1 MIKKMKSNCSILASA
16 VFAAS
21 VGLGSQGAWA
31 TEAYV
36 YNGNDAG
43 EGSMR
48 AALESGARE
57 IFVETNEDI
66 MIMTPLVYA
75 GVTPLEIYG
84 SSQTVRSTENID
96 LLVVS
101 NGANLFVNNLNF
113 AGPGG
118 WSIENRGD
126 EDGETAGKG
135 IFVDIR
141 EDQTSGVYVTLSNVT
156 VSGVANH
163 GIHISDC
170 NLADACGG
178 GSGGAGEGSDATIL
192 VNFYNVTVDDVG
204 NGKFDA
210 DGLRVDERGAGSIL
224 FTSSNSTFTNV
235 GADGV
240 ELDEGQDGGIGT
252 RIANNTFSLN
262 GNYCDPAVM
271 EAFLPEPAEA
281 EFADGTTMEEDIPPA
296 VTGSPDDTCIERS
309 VDLYDSGFV
318 EAYEFALDLDDGI
331 DLDEAGPGDIRF
343 VMGNSTVI
351 DNLDE
356 GVDIDEEGEGSIS
369 IALSDTVATGNTD
382 DGFKFSEEDGGS
394 VIGKAT
400 GNTTTSN
407 GGKGSV
413 YEEADDGDLTMVVER
428 SASSL
433 NDDENNTGIEAVQED
448 AGTGTLTV
456 RDSTISDGFDVNG
469 VTLVE
474 E

>member
-1 MIKKMKSNCSILASA
+1 MFHKTNKNRSVLASA

-21 VGLGSQGAWA
+21 MGFASQGAWA

-43 EGSMR
+43 EGSLR

-57 IFVETNEDI
+57 IFIETDEDI
-66 MIMTPLVYA
+66 MIMTPLVYS

-84 SSQTVRSTENID
+84 SSQTVRTTENID
-96 LLVVS
+96 ILVLD

-126 EDGETAGKG
+126 DEGETAGKG
-135 IFVDIR
+135 IFLDIR
-141 EDQTSGVYVTLSNVT
+141 DDQTSGVYLTLSGVT

-163 GIHISDC
+163 GIHVSDC
-170 NLADACGG
+170 DLADDCGS
-178 GSGGAGEGSDATIL
+178 GSGGAGGGSPASIV
-192 VNFYNVTVDDVG
+192 VNFFDVTVEDVG

-210 DGLRVDERGAGSIL
+210 DGLRVDERGEGSIL
-224 FTSSNSTFTNV
+224 FTSSNSTFTGV

-271 EAFLPEPAEA
+271 EAFLPDPDEA
-281 EFADGTTMEEDIPPA
+281 EFEDGTTTEADIPGD
-296 VTGSPDDTCIERS
+296 VTGSPDDSCIERE
-309 VDLYDSGFV
+309 VDFYESGFV
-318 EAYEFALDLDDGI
+318 EAYAFGLDLDDGI
-331 DLDEAGPGDIRF
+331 DLDEAGPGSIRM
-343 VMGNSTVI
+343 VMGNSTVV

-356 GVDIDEEGEGSIS
+356 GVDIDEEGEGHIS

-400 GNTTTSN
+400 GNKTTGN

-413 YEEADDGDLTMVVER
+413 YEEADAGDLDMLVER
-428 SASSL
+428 SESSL
-433 NDDENNTGIEAVQED
+433 NDDSDNTGIEAVQED
-448 AGTGTLTV
+448 AGTGSLTV
-456 RDSTISDGFDVNG
+456 RDSNIIDGIDVDG

-474 E
+474 D

>member
-1 MIKKMKSNCSILASA
+1 MTKTMKNNRSILAAA
-16 VFAAS
+16 VCAAGMALCS
-21 VGLGSQGAWA
+21 PGALA

-36 YNGNDAG
+36 YNGNDSG
-43 EGSMR
+43 DGSLR

-57 IFVETNEDI
+57 IFIETDEDI
-66 MIMTPLVYA
+66 LITTSLVYA
-75 GVTPLEIYG
+75 GTVPLEIYG
-84 SSQTVRSTENID
+84 SGQTVSTVENID
-96 LLVVS
+96 ILVVS
-101 NGANLFVNNLNF
+101 NGANLTVNNLSF

-118 WSIENRGD
+118 FSIENRGD
-126 EDGETAGKG
+126 QGGETAGKG

-141 EDQTSGVYVTLSNVT
+141 EDQTGGVNINLSNVT

-163 GIHISDC
+163 GIHVSDC
-170 NLADACGG
+170 DLVDACGG
-178 GSGGAGEGSDATIL
+178 GSGGAGGGSEASIIF
-192 VNFYNVTVDDVG
+192 NIHNVTVSDVG

-210 DGLRVDERGAGSIL
+210 DGIRVDERGAGSIL
-224 FTSSNSTFTNV
+224 FTSTNSTFTLV

-240 ELDEGQDGGIGT
+240 ELDEGQGGSIGT

-262 GNYCDPAVM
+262 GNYCDPAIM
-271 EAFLPEPAEA
+271 NAFLPDPAEA
-281 EFADGTTMEEDIPPA
+281 EFEDATTTEQDIPPA

-318 EAYEFALDLDDGI
+318 QAYEFALDLDDGI
-331 DLDEAGPGDIRF
+331 DLDEAGPGSIRM
-343 VMGNSTVI
+343 VMGNSSVV

-369 IALSDTVATGNTD
+369 IALTDTVATGNTD

-400 GNTTTSN
+400 GNITTGN

-413 YEEADDGDLTMVVER
+413 YEEADDGDLIMVFER
-428 SASSL
+428 SSSDTN
-433 NDDENNTGIEAVQED
+433 NDSMDTGIEAVQED

-456 RDSTISDGFDVNG
+456 RDSSITDGFDLGG
-469 VTLVE
+469 VMLTE

>member
-1 MIKKMKSNCSILASA
+1 MTKTNKKNRSILAGA
-16 VFAAS
+16 VCVAS
-21 VGLGSQGAWA
+21 LALASQGSWA

-36 YNGNDAG
+36 FNGNDSG
-43 EGSMR
+43 EGSLR

-57 IFVETNEDI
+57 IFIETDDDI
-66 MIMTPLVYA
+66 MITTPLVYDRVA
-75 GVTPLEIYG
+75 PLEIYG
-84 SSQTVRSTENID
+84 SSQTVRTMENID
-96 LLVVS
+96 ILVVS

-126 EDGETAGKG
+126 DDGETAGKG
-135 IFVDIR
+135 IFVDVR
-141 EDQTSGVYVTLSNVT
+141 DDQANGVVVSLSGVT

-170 NLADACGG
+170 DLADACGS
-178 GSGGAGEGSDATIL
+178 GSGGAGEGSDATIIVQL
-192 VNFYNVTVDDVG
+192 FDVTVSDVG

-210 DGLRVDERGAGSIL
+210 DGLRVDERGVGSIL
-224 FTSSNSTFTNV
+224 FTSSNATFTGV

-240 ELDEGQDGGIGT
+240 ELDEGQEGGIGT

-262 GNYCDPAVM
+262 GNYCDPAIM
-271 EAFLPEPAEA
+271 EAFLPDPAEA
-281 EFADGTTMEEDIPPA
+281 EFEDGTTAEGDIPGP

-331 DLDEAGPGDIRF
+331 DLDEAGPGDIRM
-343 VMGNSTVI
+343 VMGNSTVV

-382 DGFKFSEEDGGS
+382 DGFKFSEEDRGS
-394 VIGKAT
+394 IIGKAT
-400 GNTTTSN
+400 GNTTMGN

-413 YEEADDGDLTMVVER
+413 YEEADDGNLTMVVER
-428 SASSL
+428 SASSM
-433 NDDENNTGIEAVQED
+433 NDDAMDTGIEAVQED
-448 AGTGTLTV
+448 AGTGSLTV
-456 RDSTISDGFDVNG
+456 RDSTIADGFDVDG
-469 VTLVE
+469 VTLTE